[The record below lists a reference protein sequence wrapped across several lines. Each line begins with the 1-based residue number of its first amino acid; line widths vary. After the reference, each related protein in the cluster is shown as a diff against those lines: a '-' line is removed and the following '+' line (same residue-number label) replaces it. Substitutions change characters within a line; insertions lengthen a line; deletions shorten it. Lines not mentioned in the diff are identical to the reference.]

1 MATRPVSS
9 AVERLPYKQ
18 DVAGSKPAPGIFRS
32 QARFERWASGG
43 LDFAWI
49 VSSAEIH
56 QNPCGSVET
65 CQDFTRISPPGEMAK
80 HRLRW
85 LAELNTGFKRCG
97 HRRGR
102 GGWMVERCTGTA

>member
-1 MATRPVSS
+1 
-9 AVERLPYKQ
+9 
-18 DVAGSKPAPGIFRS
+18 
-32 QARFERWASGG
+32 
-43 LDFAWI
+43 LDFALI

-80 HRLRW
+80 LRLRW
-85 LAELNTGFKRCG
+85 LAELSTGFKRCG
-97 HRRGR
+97 HRRGRGR